1 MSLYLSVFTLVHVAI
16 SLVAIV
22 TGYLVIYDMLNAR
35 ESRPV
40 TLTFLVTTVLT
51 SLTGFGF
58 PVNRILPAHVIAVIS
73 LVALGVALVGRYV
86 HRLAGKWRAIYV
98 LSAVFAQYLDVF
110 VLIVQGFLKVPAL
123 HALAPSQSEPA
134 FALVQGANLVAFVAM
149 GGLAVKRFHLPGD
162 V

>member
-134 FALVQGANLVAFVAM
+134 FALVQGANLLAFVAM
-149 GGLAVKRFHLPGD
+149 GVLAVKRFHLPGD

>member
-134 FALVQGANLVAFVAM
+134 FALVQGANLLALVAM
-149 GGLAVKRFHLPGD
+149 GVLAVKRFHLPGD